1 MCTGHASRFGV
12 DGRLGLAAYRTLLAM
27 DPGAL
32 IAILLPVIILQL
44 VLLVAALYDL
54 TRPGRR
60 VRGDSK
66 LVWALIVIFV
76 STIGPILYFLVG
88 REPE

>member
-1 MCTGHASRFGV
+1 
-12 DGRLGLAAYRTLLAM
+12 M
-27 DPGAL
+27 DPAA
-32 IAILLPVIILQL
+32 IVAILLPLIILQL
-44 VLLVAALYDL
+44 ILLIAALYDL

-66 LVWALIVIFV
+66 VVWALIVIFV

>member
-1 MCTGHASRFGV
+1 METGV
-12 DGRLGLAAYRTLLAM
+12 
-27 DPGAL
+27 L
-32 IAILLPVIILQL
+32 IAVLLPLIIVEV

-54 TRPGRR
+54 TRPNRR

-66 LVWALIVIFV
+66 VVWALIIIFV
-76 STIGPILYFLVG
+76 ATIGPILYFLAG

>member
-1 MCTGHASRFGV
+1 MRGGNSE
-12 DGRLGLAAYRTLLAM
+12 AM
-27 DPGAL
+27 DTGTL
-32 IAILLPVIILQL
+32 IAVLAPLIILEV

-54 TRPGRR
+54 TRPNRR

-66 LVWALIVIFV
+66 AVWALIIIFV
-76 STIGPILYFLVG
+76 TTIGPILYFLAG

>member
-1 MCTGHASRFGV
+1 MRGGNSGAMETGV
-12 DGRLGLAAYRTLLAM
+12 
-27 DPGAL
+27 L
-32 IAILLPVIILQL
+32 IAVLLPLIIVEV

-54 TRPGRR
+54 TRPNRR

-66 LVWALIVIFV
+66 VVWALIIIFV
-76 STIGPILYFLVG
+76 ATIGPILYFLAG

>member
-1 MCTGHASRFGV
+1 MDTGILVAV
-12 DGRLGLAAYRTLLAM
+12 
-27 DPGAL
+27 
-32 IAILLPVIILQL
+32 LLPLIILQV

-54 TRPGRR
+54 TRPHRR

-66 LVWALIVIFV
+66 VVWALIVIFV
-76 STIGPILYFLVG
+76 ATIGPILYFLAG

>member
-1 MCTGHASRFGV
+1 MDTG
-12 DGRLGLAAYRTLLAM
+12 T
-27 DPGAL
+27 L
-32 IAILLPVIILQL
+32 IAVLAPLIILDV

-54 TRPGRR
+54 TRPNRR

-66 LVWALIVIFV
+66 GVWALIIIFV
-76 STIGPILYFLVG
+76 STIGPILYFLAG

>member
-1 MCTGHASRFGV
+1 MDTG
-12 DGRLGLAAYRTLLAM
+12 TLVAV
-27 DPGAL
+27 
-32 IAILLPVIILQL
+32 LLPLIILQI

-54 TRPGRR
+54 TRPHRR

-66 LVWALIVIFV
+66 VVWALIVIFV
-76 STIGPILYFLVG
+76 TTIGPILYFLAG

>member
-1 MCTGHASRFGV
+1 MDTG
-12 DGRLGLAAYRTLLAM
+12 T
-27 DPGAL
+27 L
-32 IAILLPVIILQL
+32 IAVLLPLIILQV

-54 TRPGRR
+54 TRPNRR

-66 LVWALIVIFV
+66 VMWALIIIFV
-76 STIGPILYFLVG
+76 ATIGPILYFLAG